1 VQGRVGMGC
10 ISLDAYAAELVCL
23 LIRIPAKLKTKIA
36 ELAQRQR
43 RSINKQIEFL
53 LASAIKRETAADR
66 GTSAKRAKYE

>member
-1 VQGRVGMGC
+1 MSDTKAEERV
-10 ISLDAYAAELVCL
+10 SL

-53 LASAIKRETAADR
+53 LDRAIRQETDDA
-66 GTSAKRAKYE
+66 GTSAKRAKHE

>member
-1 VQGRVGMGC
+1 MSETKVEERVR
-10 ISLDAYAAELVCL
+10 L

-53 LASAIKRETAADR
+53 LDKAIRRETGSDV
-66 GTSAKRAKYE
+66 GSSTKRSRDE

>member
-1 VQGRVGMGC
+1 MSDTKAEERV
-10 ISLDAYAAELVCL
+10 SL

-53 LASAIKRETAADR
+53 LDRAIRQEPGDDTD
-66 GTSAKRAKYE
+66 TSVKRAKHE